1 MPTLHLRLTPNA
13 NNGITKC
20 LLSNPL
26 KAQKFRLHS
35 IVVNKQSNGY
45 NHGHI
50 YLRIPFATA
59 SQVHTTDKK
68 GYLLIP
74 TAKSTS
80 GMEIHNFSDG
90 LPIEADNI
98 PQSFECQLLQA
109 DMTPFTSN
117 TNLLSVDLYYG
128 YESHSLF

>member
-1 MPTLHLRLTPNA
+1 MPTLHLRLTPNT
-13 NNGITKC
+13 NGITKC

-35 IVVNKQSNGY
+35 IVINKQSNGY

-59 SQVHTTDKK
+59 SQVHTSDKK
-68 GYLLIP
+68 GYLLVP
-74 TAKSTS
+74 TAKSKS
-80 GMEIHNFSDG
+80 GLEIQNFSDG

-117 TNLLSVDLYYG
+117 TNLLAVDLYYG